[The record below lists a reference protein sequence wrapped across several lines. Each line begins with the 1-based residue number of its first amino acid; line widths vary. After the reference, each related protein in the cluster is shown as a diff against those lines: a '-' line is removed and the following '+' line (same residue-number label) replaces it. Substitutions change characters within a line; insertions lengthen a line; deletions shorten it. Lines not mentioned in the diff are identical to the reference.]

1 MEVKRL
7 VYMKSKKGYAT
18 LEVIIVMGF
27 VITLA
32 ISILILNFQHAKTI
46 KEYAKIL
53 KPSIEISNK
62 EFFLYEFKEY
72 LKSQKNDGKYDFS
85 QLGSFNKDIDNKTY
99 SIYYNID
106 ENTFEMRIE
115 DKLNNIKNNG
125 EKYIYNYEI
134 EENEI
139 FFLKVTK

>member
-1 MEVKRL
+1 
-7 VYMKSKKGYAT
+7 MKNKKGYAT
-18 LEVIIVMGF
+18 LEVVIVMGF
-27 VITLA
+27 IIILA
-32 ISILILNFQHAKTI
+32 ISILILNFQHTRTI
-46 KEYAKIL
+46 KEYAKTV

-72 LKSQKNDGKYDFS
+72 LENQKNDEKYDFS
-85 QLGSFNKDIDNKTY
+85 QLGSFNKNVDNEIY

-106 ENTFEMRIE
+106 ENTFEMIIK

-125 EKYIYNYEI
+125 EKYIYNYKI